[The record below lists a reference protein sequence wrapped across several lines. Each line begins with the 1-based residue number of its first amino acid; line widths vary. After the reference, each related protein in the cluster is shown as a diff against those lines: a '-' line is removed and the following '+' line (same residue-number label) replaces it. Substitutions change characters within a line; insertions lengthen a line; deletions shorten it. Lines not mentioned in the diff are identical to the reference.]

1 MKIGVHLGNGGVW
14 ATPETIVGLGERAE
28 ALGFD
33 SVWVSDHVVVP
44 TRIESTYPY
53 GSPGTFTAQTSQN
66 YFEPF
71 AVLAFIAGRTRR
83 VELGTTVLVVPQRPP
98 LLIAKQWAT
107 LDALAGGRTILG
119 IGAGWLR
126 EEFVALGADTFDRR
140 GPATDEAIRIFR
152 AAWTEPGDVAFDGSV
167 YRFDSVR
174 VMPKPA
180 RADGPPI
187 WIGGHGK
194 RSIRRAAEHGDGWH
208 PIRVSPDAVK
218 AGVATLHDL
227 LPNYGRKP
235 EDVEISVVLNA
246 YAHGSR
252 PAGEP
257 REWELAG
264 EPSAIAET
272 LRRYAAVGVTHV
284 VVNPFPKDSLDG
296 MRGALELIARDV
308 RPQLRG

>member
-1 MKIGVHLGNGGVW
+1 MKIGVHLANGGVW
-14 ATPETIVGLGERAE
+14 ASPETIVGLGERAE

-53 GSPGTFTAQTSQN
+53 GPPGTFTAETSQN

-119 IGAGWLR
+119 IGAGWMR
-126 EEFVALGADTFDRR
+126 EEFVALGADTFERR
-140 GPATDEAIRIFR
+140 GPATDEAMKIFR
-152 AAWTEPGDVAFDGSV
+152 AAWTEPGDVSFDGSV
-167 YRFDSVR
+167 YRFDAVR

-180 RADGPPI
+180 RAGGPPI

-208 PIRVSPDAVK
+208 PIRVTPDEVQT
-218 AGVATLHDL
+218 GVATLHEL
-227 LPNYGRKP
+227 LPRYGRTP
-235 EDVEISVVLNA
+235 EDVTISVVVNA
-246 YAHGSR
+246 FAPGSG
-252 PAGEP
+252 PAGT
-257 REWELAG
+257 RQEWELAG
-264 EPSAIAET
+264 DPDDVAET
-272 LRRYAAVGVTHV
+272 LRRYAAVGVEHV
-284 VVNPFPKDSLDG
+284 IVNPFPKDTFDG
-296 MRGALELIARDV
+296 MLGALDFIARDV
-308 RPQLRG
+308 RPRLES

>member
-1 MKIGVHLGNGGVW
+1 MKIGVHLANGGVW

-28 ALGFD
+28 TLGFD

-53 GSPGTFTAQTSQN
+53 GPPGTFTAQTSQN

-71 AVLAFIAGRTRR
+71 AVLAYIAGRTRR

-107 LDALAGGRTILG
+107 LDALAGGRTSLG

-126 EEFVALGADTFDRR
+126 EEFEALGAETFDRR
-140 GPATDEAIRIFR
+140 GPATDEAIKIFR
-152 AAWTEPGDVAFDGSV
+152 SAWTEPGDVAFDGSV
-167 YRFDSVR
+167 YRFDPVR

-180 RADGPPI
+180 RAGGPPI

-194 RSIRRAAEHGDGWH
+194 RSIRRAAALGDGWH
-208 PIRVSPDAVK
+208 PIRVSADDVQ
-218 AGVATLHDL
+218 AGITALHEL
-227 LPNYGRKP
+227 LPNYGRRP

-246 YAHGSR
+246 YAPGSR
-252 PAGEP
+252 PAGGQQ
-257 REWELAG
+257 EWELAG
-264 EPSAIAET
+264 DPEAIAGA
-272 LRRYAAVGVTHV
+272 LRRYAAVGVEHV

-296 MRGALELIARDV
+296 MLGALELIARDV
-308 RPQLRG
+308 RPRLGA